1 MKYYLA
7 PMEGITGHI
16 YRNAYEKYFHNID
29 KYFTPFIVPNESL
42 SLKTKELRDMLPENN
57 EDLNIVP
64 QILTNNA
71 EGFVLTANKLKQLGY
86 EEINLNLGCPAGTVV
101 SKKRGSG
108 FLAYP
113 EELDRFLD
121 EIYKINDM
129 KISIKTR
136 LGKERADEFYK
147 LIEIYNKYPLEEL
160 IIHPR
165 TREDFYGNTPNLE
178 IFKESLKLSKHSIC
192 YNGDIFTVDNYNK
205 IVKEFPQVDKIMIG
219 RGILANPGLIDE
231 IKENKFITKEILKQ
245 FHDEIFENYTILLKE
260 DKNAMYRMKELWGYM
275 SHIFTNNKKYY
286 KKIKKA
292 QKAIDYKVAV
302 NSLFAEQE
310 IIKGAGLFSNEE

>member
-1 MKYYLA
+1 MKFYLA

-16 YRNAYEKYFHNID
+16 YRNSYEKYFHNID
-29 KYFTPFIVPNESL
+29 KYFTPFIVPNQSV
-42 SLKTKELRDMLPENN
+42 SLKTKELKDLLPQNN
-57 EDLNIVP
+57 KGLNIVP

-71 EGFVLTANKLKQLGY
+71 EGFILTANKLKQLGY

-113 EELDRFLD
+113 EELDKFLD
-121 EIYKINDM
+121 EIYKIDNM

-178 IFKESLKLSKHSIC
+178 VFKDALKLSKHSIC
-192 YNGDIFTVDNYNK
+192 YNGDIFTLNSYNK
-205 IVKEFPQVDKIMIG
+205 IINEFPEVNKVMLG
-219 RGILANPGLIDE
+219 RVILANPGLIGE
-231 IKENKFITKEILKQ
+231 IKNNEFANKEIIKM
-245 FHDEIFENYTILLKE
+245 FHDEIFENYTILLNE

-292 QKAIDYKVAV
+292 QKAIDYKNAV
-302 NSLFAEQE
+302 NSLFIEQD
-310 IIKGAGLFSNEE
+310 IIKGAGLFNNEV

>member
-1 MKYYLA
+1 MKFYLA

-16 YRNAYEKYFHNID
+16 YRNSYEKYFHNID
-29 KYFTPFIVPNESL
+29 KYFTPFIVPNQSV
-42 SLKTKELRDMLPENN
+42 SLKTKELKDLLPQNN
-57 EDLNIVP
+57 KGLNIVP
-64 QILTNNA
+64 QILTNDA
-71 EGFVLTANKLKQLGY
+71 DGFILTANKLKQLGY

-101 SKKRGSG
+101 SKKRGAG

-113 EELDRFLD
+113 EELDKFLD
-121 EIYKINDM
+121 EIYKIDNM

-178 IFKESLKLSKHSIC
+178 VFKDALKLSKHSIC
-192 YNGDIFTVDNYNK
+192 YNGDIFTLNSYNK
-205 IVKEFPQVDKIMIG
+205 IINEFPEVNKVMLG
-219 RGILANPGLIDE
+219 RGILANPGLIGE
-231 IKENKFITKEILKQ
+231 IKNNEFANKEIIKM
-245 FHDEIFENYTILLKE
+245 FHDEIFENYTILLNE

-292 QKAIDYKVAV
+292 QKAIDYKNAV
-302 NSLFAEQE
+302 NSLFIEQD
-310 IIKGAGLFSNEE
+310 IIKGAGLFNNEV

>member
-29 KYFTPFIVPNESL
+29 KYFTPFIVPNQSL
-42 SLKTKELRDMLPENN
+42 SLKTKELRDLLPENN
-57 EDLNIVP
+57 KGLNIVP
-64 QILTNNA
+64 QILTNDS
-71 EGFVLTANKLKQLGY
+71 EGFILTANKLKQLGY
-86 EEINLNLGCPAGTVV
+86 DEINLNLGCPAGTVV
-101 SKKRGSG
+101 SKRRGSG

-121 EIYKINDM
+121 EIYKIKDM

-136 LGKERADEFYK
+136 LGKEMPEEFYN

-165 TREDFYGNTPNLE
+165 TREDFYGNTPNLK
-178 IFKESLKLSKHSIC
+178 IFKEALSLSKHSIC
-192 YNGDIFTVDNYNK
+192 YNGDIFTTENYNE
-205 IVKEFPQVDKIMIG
+205 IVKEFSEIDKVMLG
-219 RGILANPGLIDE
+219 RGILANPGLIGE
-231 IKENKFITKEILKQ
+231 IKDNKFISKEILKE
-245 FHDEIFENYTILLKE
+245 FHDEIFENYTVLLSE

-275 SHIFTNNKKYY
+275 SHIFTDNKKYY

-292 QKAIDYKVAV
+292 QKAKDYREAV
-302 NSLFAEQE
+302 SKLFEEQD
-310 IIKGAGLFSNEE
+310 IIIGAGLFSDEK

>member
-1 MKYYLA
+1 MKFYLA

-16 YRNAYEKYFHNID
+16 YRNSYEKYFHNID
-29 KYFTPFIVPNESL
+29 KYFTPFIVPNQSV
-42 SLKTKELRDMLPENN
+42 SLKTKELKDLLPQNN
-57 EDLNIVP
+57 KGLNIVP

-71 EGFVLTANKLKQLGY
+71 EGFILTANKLKQLGY

-113 EELDRFLD
+113 EELDKFLD
-121 EIYKINDM
+121 EIYKIDNM

-165 TREDFYGNTPNLE
+165 AREDFYGNTPNLE
-178 IFKESLKLSKHSIC
+178 VFKDALKLSKHSIC
-192 YNGDIFTVDNYNK
+192 YNGDIFTLNSYNK
-205 IVKEFPQVDKIMIG
+205 IINEFPEVNKVMLG
-219 RGILANPGLIDE
+219 RGILANPGLIGE
-231 IKENKFITKEILKQ
+231 IKNNEFANKEIIKM
-245 FHDEIFENYTILLKE
+245 FHDEIFENYTILLNE

-292 QKAIDYKVAV
+292 QKAIDYKNAV
-302 NSLFAEQE
+302 NSLFIEQD
-310 IIKGAGLFSNEE
+310 IIKGAGLFNNEV

>member
-1 MKYYLA
+1 MKN
-7 PMEGITGHI
+7 IFI
-16 YRNAYEKYFHNID
+16 ID
-29 KYFTPFIVPNESL
+29 KYFTPFIVPNQSV
-42 SLKTKELRDMLPENN
+42 SLKTKELKDLLPQNN
-57 EDLNIVP
+57 KGLNIVP
-64 QILTNNA
+64 QILTNDA
-71 EGFVLTANKLKQLGY
+71 EGFILTANKLKQLGY

-113 EELDRFLD
+113 EELDKFLD
-121 EIYKINDM
+121 EIYKIDNM

-178 IFKESLKLSKHSIC
+178 VFKDALKLSKHSIC
-192 YNGDIFTVDNYNK
+192 YNGDIFTLNSYNK
-205 IVKEFPQVDKIMIG
+205 IINEFPEVNKVMLG
-219 RGILANPGLIDE
+219 RGILANPGLIGE
-231 IKENKFITKEILKQ
+231 IKNNEFANKEIIKM
-245 FHDEIFENYTILLKE
+245 FHDEIFEKYTILLNE

-292 QKAIDYKVAV
+292 QKAIDYKNAV
-302 NSLFAEQE
+302 NSLFIEQD
-310 IIKGAGLFSNEE
+310 IIKGAGLFNNEV

>member
-1 MKYYLA
+1 MKFYLA

-16 YRNAYEKYFHNID
+16 YRNSYEKYFHNID
-29 KYFTPFIVPNESL
+29 KYFTPFIVPNQSV
-42 SLKTKELRDMLPENN
+42 SLKTKELKDLLPQNN
-57 EDLNIVP
+57 KGLNIVP

-71 EGFVLTANKLKQLGY
+71 EGFILTANKLKQLGY

-113 EELDRFLD
+113 EELDKFLD
-121 EIYKINDM
+121 EIYKIDNM

-178 IFKESLKLSKHSIC
+178 VFKDALKLSKHSIC
-192 YNGDIFTVDNYNK
+192 YNGDIFTLNSYNK
-205 IVKEFPQVDKIMIG
+205 IINEFPEVNKVMLG
-219 RGILANPGLIDE
+219 RGILANPGLIGE
-231 IKENKFITKEILKQ
+231 IKNNEFANKAIIKM
-245 FHDEIFENYTILLKE
+245 FHDEIFENYTILLNE

-292 QKAIDYKVAV
+292 QKAIDYKNAV
-302 NSLFAEQE
+302 NSLFIEQD
-310 IIKGAGLFSNEE
+310 IIKGAGLFNNEV

>member
-1 MKYYLA
+1 MKFYLA
-7 PMEGITGHI
+7 PKEGITGHI
-16 YRNAYEKYFHNID
+16 YRNSYEKYFHNID
-29 KYFTPFIVPNESL
+29 KYFTPFIVPNQSV
-42 SLKTKELRDMLPENN
+42 SLKTKELKDLLPQNN
-57 EDLNIVP
+57 KGLNIVP
-64 QILTNNA
+64 QILTNDA
-71 EGFVLTANKLKQLGY
+71 EGFILTANKLKQLGY

-113 EELDRFLD
+113 EELDKFLD
-121 EIYKINDM
+121 EIYKIDNM

-178 IFKESLKLSKHSIC
+178 VFKDALKLSKHSIC
-192 YNGDIFTVDNYNK
+192 YNGDIFTLNSYNK
-205 IVKEFPQVDKIMIG
+205 IINEFPEVNKVMLG
-219 RGILANPGLIDE
+219 RGILANPGLIGE
-231 IKENKFITKEILKQ
+231 IKNNEFANKEIIKM
-245 FHDEIFENYTILLKE
+245 FHDEIFEKYTILLNE

-292 QKAIDYKVAV
+292 QKAIDYKNAV
-302 NSLFAEQE
+302 NSLFIEQD
-310 IIKGAGLFSNEE
+310 IIKGAGLFNNEV

>member
-1 MKYYLA
+1 MKFYLA

-16 YRNAYEKYFHNID
+16 YRNSYEKYFHNID
-29 KYFTPFIVPNESL
+29 KYFTPFIVPNQSV
-42 SLKTKELRDMLPENN
+42 SLKTKELKDLLPQNN
-57 EDLNIVP
+57 KGLNIVP

-71 EGFVLTANKLKQLGY
+71 EGFILTANKLKQLGY

-113 EELDRFLD
+113 EELDKFLD
-121 EIYKINDM
+121 EIYKIDNM

-178 IFKESLKLSKHSIC
+178 VFKDALKLTKHSIC
-192 YNGDIFTVDNYNK
+192 YNGDIFTLNSYNK
-205 IVKEFPQVDKIMIG
+205 IINEFPEVNKVMLG
-219 RGILANPGLIDE
+219 RGILANPGLIGE
-231 IKENKFITKEILKQ
+231 IKNNEFANKEIIKM
-245 FHDEIFENYTILLKE
+245 FHDEIFENYTILLNE

-292 QKAIDYKVAV
+292 QKAIDYKNAV
-302 NSLFAEQE
+302 NSLFIEQD
-310 IIKGAGLFSNEE
+310 IIKGAGLFNNEV

>member
-57 EDLNIVP
+57 EGLNIVP
-64 QILTNNA
+64 QILTNDA
-71 EGFVLTANKLKQLGY
+71 EGFILTANKLKQLGY

-113 EELDRFLD
+113 EELDKFLD
-121 EIYKINDM
+121 EIYKIDNM

-178 IFKESLKLSKHSIC
+178 VFKDALKLSKHSIC
-192 YNGDIFTVDNYNK
+192 YNGDIFTLNSYNK
-205 IVKEFPQVDKIMIG
+205 IINEFPEVNKVMLG
-219 RGILANPGLIDE
+219 RGILANPGLIGE
-231 IKENKFITKEILKQ
+231 IKNNEFANKEIIKM
-245 FHDEIFENYTILLKE
+245 FHDEIFENYTILLNE

-292 QKAIDYKVAV
+292 QKAIDYKNAV
-302 NSLFAEQE
+302 NSLFIEQD
-310 IIKGAGLFSNEE
+310 IIKGAGLFNNEV

>member
-1 MKYYLA
+1 MKFYLA

-16 YRNAYEKYFHNID
+16 YRNSYEKYFHNID
-29 KYFTPFIVPNESL
+29 KYFTPFIVPNQSV
-42 SLKTKELRDMLPENN
+42 SLKTKELKDLLPQNN
-57 EDLNIVP
+57 KGLNIVP
-64 QILTNNA
+64 QILTNDA
-71 EGFVLTANKLKQLGY
+71 EGFILTANKLKQLGY

-113 EELDRFLD
+113 EELDKFLD
-121 EIYKINDM
+121 EIYKIDNM

-178 IFKESLKLSKHSIC
+178 VFKDALKLSKNSIC
-192 YNGDIFTVDNYNK
+192 YNGDIFTLNSYNK
-205 IVKEFPQVDKIMIG
+205 IINEFPEVNKVMLG
-219 RGILANPGLIDE
+219 RGILANPGLIGE
-231 IKENKFITKEILKQ
+231 IKNNEFANKEIIKM
-245 FHDEIFENYTILLKE
+245 FHDEIFEKYTILLNE

-292 QKAIDYKVAV
+292 QKAIDYKNAV
-302 NSLFAEQE
+302 NSLFIEQD
-310 IIKGAGLFSNEE
+310 IIKGAGLFNNEV

>member
-1 MKYYLA
+1 MKFYLA

-16 YRNAYEKYFHNID
+16 YRNSYEKYFHNID
-29 KYFTPFIVPNESL
+29 KYFTPFIVPNQSV
-42 SLKTKELRDMLPENN
+42 SLKTKELKDLLPQNN
-57 EDLNIVP
+57 KGLNIVP
-64 QILTNNA
+64 QILTNDA
-71 EGFVLTANKLKQLGY
+71 EGFILTANKLKQLGY

-113 EELDRFLD
+113 EELDKFLD
-121 EIYKINDM
+121 EIYKIDNM

-178 IFKESLKLSKHSIC
+178 VFKDALKLSKHSIC
-192 YNGDIFTVDNYNK
+192 YNGDIFTLNSYNK
-205 IVKEFPQVDKIMIG
+205 IINEFPEVNKVMLG
-219 RGILANPGLIDE
+219 RGILANPGLIGE
-231 IKENKFITKEILKQ
+231 IKNNEFANKEIIKM
-245 FHDEIFENYTILLKE
+245 FHDEIFEKYTILLNE

-292 QKAIDYKVAV
+292 QKAIDYKNAV
-302 NSLFAEQE
+302 NSLFIEQLKKSY
-310 IIKGAGLFSNEE
+310 IIE

>member
-1 MKYYLA
+1 MKFYLA

-16 YRNAYEKYFHNID
+16 YRNSYEKYFHNID
-29 KYFTPFIVPNESL
+29 KYFTPFIVPNQSV
-42 SLKTKELRDMLPENN
+42 SLKTKELKDLLPQNN
-57 EDLNIVP
+57 KGLNIVP

-71 EGFVLTANKLKQLGY
+71 EGFILTANKLKQLGY

-113 EELDRFLD
+113 EELDKFLD
-121 EIYKINDM
+121 EIYKIDNM

-178 IFKESLKLSKHSIC
+178 VFKDALKLSKHSIC
-192 YNGDIFTVDNYNK
+192 YNGDIFTLNSYNK
-205 IVKEFPQVDKIMIG
+205 IINEFPEVNKVMLG
-219 RGILANPGLIDE
+219 RGILANPGLIGE
-231 IKENKFITKEILKQ
+231 IKNNEFANKEIIKM
-245 FHDEIFENYTILLKE
+245 FHDEIFENYTILLNE

-292 QKAIDYKVAV
+292 QKAIDYKNAV
-302 NSLFAEQE
+302 NSLFIEQD
-310 IIKGAGLFSNEE
+310 IIKGVGLFNNEV

>member
-1 MKYYLA
+1 MKFYLA

-16 YRNAYEKYFHNID
+16 YRNSYEKYFHNID
-29 KYFTPFIVPNESL
+29 KYFTPFIVTNQSV
-42 SLKTKELRDMLPENN
+42 SLKTKELKDLLPQNN
-57 EDLNIVP
+57 KGLNIVP
-64 QILTNNA
+64 QILTNDA
-71 EGFVLTANKLKQLGY
+71 EGFILTANKLKQLGY

-113 EELDRFLD
+113 EELDKFLD
-121 EIYKINDM
+121 EIYKIDNM

-178 IFKESLKLSKHSIC
+178 VFKDALKLSKHSIC
-192 YNGDIFTVDNYNK
+192 YNGDIFTLNSYNK
-205 IVKEFPQVDKIMIG
+205 IINEFPEVNKVMLG
-219 RGILANPGLIDE
+219 RGILANPGLIGE
-231 IKENKFITKEILKQ
+231 IKNNEM
-245 FHDEIFENYTILLKE
+245 FHDEIFENYTILLNE

-292 QKAIDYKVAV
+292 QKAIDYKNAV
-302 NSLFAEQE
+302 NSLFIEQD
-310 IIKGAGLFSNEE
+310 IIKGAGLFNNEV

>member
-29 KYFTPFIVPNESL
+29 KYFTPFIVPNQSL
-42 SLKTKELRDMLPENN
+42 SLKTKELRDLLPENN
-57 EDLNIVP
+57 EGLNVVP
-64 QILTNNA
+64 QILTNDA
-71 EGFVLTANKLKQLGY
+71 EGFILTANKLKQLEY
-86 EEINLNLGCPAGTVV
+86 DEINLNLGCPAGTVV

-113 EELDRFLD
+113 EELDKFLD
-121 EIYKINDM
+121 EIYKIKDM

-136 LGKERADEFYK
+136 LGKEMPEEFYN

-165 TREDFYGNTPNLE
+165 TREDFYGNTPNLKM
-178 IFKESLKLSKHSIC
+178 FKEALSLSKHSIC
-192 YNGDIFTVDNYNK
+192 YNGDIFTTENYHE
-205 IVKEFPQVDKIMIG
+205 IVKEFSEIDKVMLG
-219 RGILANPGLIDE
+219 RGVLANPGLIDE
-231 IKENKFITKEILKQ
+231 IKDNNFISKEILKE
-245 FHDEIFENYTILLKE
+245 FHDEIFENYTILLNE

-275 SHIFTNNKKYY
+275 SHIFTDNKKYY

-292 QKAIDYKVAV
+292 QKAKDYRDAV
-302 NSLFAEQE
+302 SRLFEEQE
-310 IIKGAGLFSNEE
+310 IIKGAGLFSSEE

>member
-1 MKYYLA
+1 MKFYLA

-16 YRNAYEKYFHNID
+16 YRNSYEKYFHNID
-29 KYFTPFIVPNESL
+29 KYFTPFIVPNQSV
-42 SLKTKELRDMLPENN
+42 SLKTKELKDLLPQNN
-57 EDLNIVP
+57 KGLNIVP

-71 EGFVLTANKLKQLGY
+71 EGFILTANKLKQLGY

-113 EELDRFLD
+113 EELDKFLD
-121 EIYKINDM
+121 EIYKIDNM

-178 IFKESLKLSKHSIC
+178 VFKDALKLSKHSIC
-192 YNGDIFTVDNYNK
+192 YNGDIFTLNSYNE
-205 IVKEFPQVDKIMIG
+205 IINEFPEVNKVMLG
-219 RGILANPGLIDE
+219 RGILANPGLIGE
-231 IKENKFITKEILKQ
+231 IKNNEFANKEIIKM
-245 FHDEIFENYTILLKE
+245 FHDEIFENYTILLNE

-292 QKAIDYKVAV
+292 QKAIDYKNAV
-302 NSLFAEQE
+302 NSLFIEQD
-310 IIKGAGLFSNEE
+310 IIKGAGLFNNEV

>member
-1 MKYYLA
+1 MKFYLA

-16 YRNAYEKYFHNID
+16 YRNSYEKYFHNID
-29 KYFTPFIVPNESL
+29 KYFTPFIVPNQSV
-42 SLKTKELRDMLPENN
+42 SLKTKELKDLLPQNN
-57 EDLNIVP
+57 KGLNIVP
-64 QILTNNA
+64 QILTNDA
-71 EGFVLTANKLKQLGY
+71 EGFILTANKLKQLGY

-113 EELDRFLD
+113 EELDKFLD
-121 EIYKINDM
+121 EIYKIDNM

-178 IFKESLKLSKHSIC
+178 VFKDALKLSKHYIC
-192 YNGDIFTVDNYNK
+192 YNGDIFTLNSYNK
-205 IVKEFPQVDKIMIG
+205 IINEFPEVNKVMLG
-219 RGILANPGLIDE
+219 RGILANPGLIGE
-231 IKENKFITKEILKQ
+231 IKNNEFANKEIIKM
-245 FHDEIFENYTILLKE
+245 FHDEIFEKYTILLNE

-292 QKAIDYKVAV
+292 QKAIDYKNAV
-302 NSLFAEQE
+302 NSLFIEQD
-310 IIKGAGLFSNEE
+310 IIKGAGLFNNEV

>member
-1 MKYYLA
+1 MKFYLA
-7 PMEGITGHI
+7 PMEGITGYI
-16 YRNAYEKYFHNID
+16 YRNSYEKYFHNID
-29 KYFTPFIVPNESL
+29 KYFTPFIVPNQSV
-42 SLKTKELRDMLPENN
+42 SLKTKELKDLLPQNN
-57 EDLNIVP
+57 KGLNIVP
-64 QILTNNA
+64 QILTNDA
-71 EGFVLTANKLKQLGY
+71 EGFILTANKLKQLGY

-113 EELDRFLD
+113 EELDKFLD
-121 EIYKINDM
+121 EIYKIDNM

-178 IFKESLKLSKHSIC
+178 VFKDALKLSKHSIC
-192 YNGDIFTVDNYNK
+192 YNGDIFTLNSYNK
-205 IVKEFPQVDKIMIG
+205 IINEFPKVNKVMLG
-219 RGILANPGLIDE
+219 RGILANPGLIGE
-231 IKENKFITKEILKQ
+231 IKNNEFANKEIIKM
-245 FHDEIFENYTILLKE
+245 FHDEIFENYTILLNE

-292 QKAIDYKVAV
+292 QKAIDYKNAV
-302 NSLFAEQE
+302 NSLFIEQD
-310 IIKGAGLFSNEE
+310 IIKGAGLFNNEV

>member
-7 PMEGITGHI
+7 PMEGITGHV
-16 YRNAYEKYFHNID
+16 YRNAYKKYFHNID
-29 KYFTPFIVPNESL
+29 KYFTPFIVPNESK

-57 EDLNIVP
+57 RGLNVVP
-64 QILTNNA
+64 QILTNDA
-71 EGFVLTANKLKQLGY
+71 EGFKITANKLKELGY
-86 EEINLNLGCPAGTVV
+86 TEINLNLGCPAGTVV

-113 EELDRFLD
+113 DELDRFLN
-121 EIYKINDM
+121 EIYSIDNM

-136 LGKERADEFYK
+136 LGKDRVDEFYK

-178 IFKESLKLSKHSIC
+178 VFKDSLTLSKHSIC
-192 YNGDIFTVDNYNK
+192 YNGDIFTCDNYNE
-205 IVKEFPQVDKIMIG
+205 IVKKFPSIDKMMLG
-219 RGILANPGLIDE
+219 RGILANPGLIGE
-231 IKENKFITKEILKQ
+231 IKEGKYIDKKVLKE
-245 FHDEIFENYTILLKE
+245 FHDEIFEEYVVLLNE

-292 QKAIDYKVAV
+292 QKATDYKEAV
-302 NSLFAEQE
+302 NNLFLEQDL
-310 IIKGAGLFSNEE
+310 IKGAGLFSNE

>member
-57 EDLNIVP
+57 EGLNIVP

-136 LGKERADEFYK
+136 LGKEKPEEFYK

>member
-1 MKYYLA
+1 MKFYLA

-16 YRNAYEKYFHNID
+16 YRNSYEKYFHNID
-29 KYFTPFIVPNESL
+29 KYFTPFIVPNQSV
-42 SLKTKELRDMLPENN
+42 SLKTKELKDLLPQNN
-57 EDLNIVP
+57 KGLNIVP
-64 QILTNNA
+64 QILTNDA
-71 EGFVLTANKLKQLGY
+71 DGFILTANKLKQLGY

-101 SKKRGSG
+101 SKKRGAG

-113 EELDRFLD
+113 EELDKFLD
-121 EIYKINDM
+121 EIYKIDNM

-178 IFKESLKLSKHSIC
+178 VFKDALKLSKHYIC
-192 YNGDIFTVDNYNK
+192 YNGDIFTLNSYNK
-205 IVKEFPQVDKIMIG
+205 IINEFPEVNKVMLG
-219 RGILANPGLIDE
+219 RGILANPGLIGE
-231 IKENKFITKEILKQ
+231 IKNNEFANKEIIKM
-245 FHDEIFENYTILLKE
+245 FHDEIFENYTILLNE

-286 KKIKKA
+286 KKIKKS
-292 QKAIDYKVAV
+292 QKAIDYKNAV
-302 NSLFAEQE
+302 NSLFIEQD
-310 IIKGAGLFSNEE
+310 IIKGAGLFNNEV

>member
-57 EDLNIVP
+57 ESLNIVP

>member
-1 MKYYLA
+1 MKFYLA

-16 YRNAYEKYFHNID
+16 YRNSYEKYFHNID
-29 KYFTPFIVPNESL
+29 KYFTPFIVPNQSV
-42 SLKTKELRDMLPENN
+42 SLKTKELKDLLPQNN
-57 EDLNIVP
+57 KGLNIVP
-64 QILTNNA
+64 QILTNDA
-71 EGFVLTANKLKQLGY
+71 EGFILTANKLKQLGY

-108 FLAYP
+108 FLAYQ
-113 EELDRFLD
+113 EELDKCVD
-121 EIYKINDM
+121 EIYKIDNM

-178 IFKESLKLSKHSIC
+178 VFKDALKLSKHSIC
-192 YNGDIFTVDNYNK
+192 YNGDIFTLNSYNK
-205 IVKEFPQVDKIMIG
+205 IINEFPKVNKVMLG
-219 RGILANPGLIDE
+219 RGILANPGLIGE
-231 IKENKFITKEILKQ
+231 IKNNEFANKEIIKM
-245 FHDEIFENYTILLKE
+245 FHDEIFENYTILLNE

-292 QKAIDYKVAV
+292 QKAIDYKNAV
-302 NSLFAEQE
+302 NSLFIEQD
-310 IIKGAGLFSNEE
+310 IIKGAGLFNNEV

>member
-57 EDLNIVP
+57 EGLNIVP

-71 EGFVLTANKLKQLGY
+71 QGFVLTANKLKQLGY

>member
-1 MKYYLA
+1 MKFYLA

-16 YRNAYEKYFHNID
+16 YRNSYEKYFHNID
-29 KYFTPFIVPNESL
+29 KYFTPFIVPNQSV
-42 SLKTKELRDMLPENN
+42 SLKTKELKDLLPQNN
-57 EDLNIVP
+57 KGLNIVP
-64 QILTNNA
+64 QILTNDA
-71 EGFVLTANKLKQLGY
+71 DGFILTANKLKQLGY

-101 SKKRGSG
+101 SKKRGAG

-113 EELDRFLD
+113 EELDKFLD
-121 EIYKINDM
+121 EIYKIDNM

-178 IFKESLKLSKHSIC
+178 VFKDALKLSKHSIC
-192 YNGDIFTVDNYNK
+192 YNGDIFTLNSYNK
-205 IVKEFPQVDKIMIG
+205 IINEFPEVNKVMLG
-219 RGILANPGLIDE
+219 RGILANPGLIGE
-231 IKENKFITKEILKQ
+231 IKNNEFANKEIIKM
-245 FHDEIFENYTILLKE
+245 FHDEIFENYTILLNE
-260 DKNAMYRMKELWGYM
+260 DKNVMYRMKELWGYM

-292 QKAIDYKVAV
+292 QKAIDYKNAV
-302 NSLFAEQE
+302 NSLFIEQD
-310 IIKGAGLFSNEE
+310 IIKGAGLFNNEV

>member
-1 MKYYLA
+1 MKFYLA

-16 YRNAYEKYFHNID
+16 YRNSYEKYFHNID
-29 KYFTPFIVPNESL
+29 KYFTPFIVPNQSV
-42 SLKTKELRDMLPENN
+42 SLKTKELKDLLPQNN
-57 EDLNIVP
+57 KGLNIVP
-64 QILTNNA
+64 QILTNDA
-71 EGFVLTANKLKQLGY
+71 EGFILTANKLKQLGY

-113 EELDRFLD
+113 EELDKFLD
-121 EIYKINDM
+121 EIYKIDNM

-178 IFKESLKLSKHSIC
+178 VFKDALKLSKHSIC
-192 YNGDIFTVDNYNK
+192 YNGDIFTLNSYNK
-205 IVKEFPQVDKIMIG
+205 IINEFPEVNKVMLG
-219 RGILANPGLIDE
+219 RGILANPGLIGE
-231 IKENKFITKEILKQ
+231 IKNNEFANKEIIKM
-245 FHDEIFENYTILLKE
+245 FHDGIFEKYTILLNE

-292 QKAIDYKVAV
+292 QKAIDYKNAV
-302 NSLFAEQE
+302 NSLFIEQD
-310 IIKGAGLFSNEE
+310 IIKGAGLFNNEV

>member
-1 MKYYLA
+1 MKFYLA

-16 YRNAYEKYFHNID
+16 YRNSYEKYFHNID
-29 KYFTPFIVPNESL
+29 KYFTPFIVPNQSV
-42 SLKTKELRDMLPENN
+42 SLKTKELKDLLPQNN
-57 EDLNIVP
+57 KGLNIVP

-71 EGFVLTANKLKQLGY
+71 YGFILTANKLKQLGY

-113 EELDRFLD
+113 EELDKFLD
-121 EIYKINDM
+121 EIYKIDNM

-178 IFKESLKLSKHSIC
+178 VFKDALKLSKHSIC
-192 YNGDIFTVDNYNK
+192 YNGDIFTLNSYNK
-205 IVKEFPQVDKIMIG
+205 IINEFPEVNKVMLG
-219 RGILANPGLIDE
+219 RGILANPGLIGE
-231 IKENKFITKEILKQ
+231 IKNNEFANKEIIKM
-245 FHDEIFENYTILLKE
+245 FHDEIFENYTILLNE

-292 QKAIDYKVAV
+292 QKAIDYKNAV
-302 NSLFAEQE
+302 NSLFIEQD
-310 IIKGAGLFSNEE
+310 IIKGAGLFNNEV

>member
-29 KYFTPFIVPNESL
+29 KYFTPFIVPNQSV
-42 SLKTKELRDMLPENN
+42 SLKTKELKDLLPQNN
-57 EDLNIVP
+57 KGLNIVP
-64 QILTNNA
+64 QILTNDA
-71 EGFVLTANKLKQLGY
+71 EGFILTANKLKQLGY

-113 EELDRFLD
+113 EELDKFLD
-121 EIYKINDM
+121 EIYKIDNM

-178 IFKESLKLSKHSIC
+178 VFKDALKLSKHSIC
-192 YNGDIFTVDNYNK
+192 YNGDIFTLNSYNK
-205 IVKEFPQVDKIMIG
+205 IINEFPEVNKVMLG
-219 RGILANPGLIDE
+219 RGILANPGLIGE
-231 IKENKFITKEILKQ
+231 IKNNEFANKEIIKM
-245 FHDEIFENYTILLKE
+245 FHDEIFEKYTILLNE

-292 QKAIDYKVAV
+292 QKAIDYKNAV
-302 NSLFAEQE
+302 NSLFIEQD
-310 IIKGAGLFSNEE
+310 IIKGAGLFNNEV

>member
-1 MKYYLA
+1 MKFYLA

-16 YRNAYEKYFHNID
+16 YRNSYEKYFHNID
-29 KYFTPFIVPNESL
+29 KYFTPFIVPNQSV
-42 SLKTKELRDMLPENN
+42 SLKTKELKDLLPQNN
-57 EDLNIVP
+57 KGLNIVP
-64 QILTNNA
+64 QILTNDA
-71 EGFVLTANKLKQLGY
+71 EGFILTANKLKQLGY

-113 EELDRFLD
+113 EELDKFLD
-121 EIYKINDM
+121 EIYKIDNM

-165 TREDFYGNTPNLE
+165 TREDFYGNIPNLE
-178 IFKESLKLSKHSIC
+178 VFKDALKLSKHSIC
-192 YNGDIFTVDNYNK
+192 YNGDIFTLNSYNK
-205 IVKEFPQVDKIMIG
+205 IINEFPEVNKVMLG
-219 RGILANPGLIDE
+219 RGILANPGLIGE
-231 IKENKFITKEILKQ
+231 IKNNEFANKEIIKM
-245 FHDEIFENYTILLKE
+245 FHDEIFEKYTILLNE

-292 QKAIDYKVAV
+292 QKAIDYKNAV
-302 NSLFAEQE
+302 NSLFIEQD
-310 IIKGAGLFSNEE
+310 IIKGAGLFNNEV